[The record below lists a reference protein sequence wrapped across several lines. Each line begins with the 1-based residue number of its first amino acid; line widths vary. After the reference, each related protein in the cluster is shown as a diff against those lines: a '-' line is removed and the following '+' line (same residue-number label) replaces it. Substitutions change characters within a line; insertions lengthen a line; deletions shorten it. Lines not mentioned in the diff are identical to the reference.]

1 MRELHETVRK
11 HCTDE
16 KEYKRCMDGI
26 RSSVLTAFY
35 TPPVFVR
42 AIADTIYRTGDISAE
57 RMLDP
62 SAGTG
67 VFAEAFSG
75 EGRAAETVCFE
86 KDPLTGAI
94 LGKLF
99 PGYEVHTDSF
109 HRVNSDYNGS
119 FDLVAS
125 NIPFG
130 TMQVFDAAFE
140 RSADKVRRLS
150 QQAIHNYF
158 FIKGVDM
165 LREGGILAFIT
176 SQGVLDSPGNA
187 PIREWLIHRCN
198 LISALRLPN
207 NLFTDYAGTQAGS
220 DLIVLQKN
228 SGREALRTSWEE
240 EFMQTADNGDG
251 IVQNRLIAAHP
262 HLILHTTARRDVDLY
277 GKPAMVY
284 TFEGSVGQ
292 MAERLSGLLASD
304 MKRFDRT
311 LYLTHRYEA
320 KTAATVSAVR
330 SPSEEQSAERSPEL
344 GMPPERSG
352 SLFGNT
358 VGAASPAPAAGG
370 VFDLFG
376 QGNLFAQ
383 PAQEELSPEEHRHR
397 HEEFLARQ
405 QQTLEPRPYTG
416 KVQPFYRNGTL
427 VEQEGQYGHLK
438 DISRRQPM
446 FHPLRLNTMQRF
458 RAEAYL
464 PLRDTYH
471 QLYRLEA
478 RNETEYRGLRRK
490 LGRLYDNFVRT
501 VGDLNG
507 KENAK
512 LILQDATGREILSL
526 ERFENGKKR
535 LADIFACPV
544 SFAANDVQ
552 HVDTALEALTASLN
566 RYGRVDLP
574 YMSRLSDIAPDELVV
589 QLEGRIYYNP
599 MAKTY
604 EIADRFI
611 AGNVIEKAEWIANYL
626 TEHPDDEASR
636 RSLDA
641 LKEHTPTPL
650 TFDELDINLGVRWL
664 DTSIYAD
671 FARELF
677 GLEKKPQVI
686 YIEKLDE
693 FDITTNERNAA
704 ISEEYCVKGQ
714 DRKYDGLSLFIYALH
729 NTLPDITKCIGYD
742 ENNKP
747 VRVKDAEAVQL
758 ADAVVNRI
766 RQAFSDWLQERPEA
780 FRQQLTDRYN
790 RLFNCIVR
798 PRYDGS
804 FQSFP
809 GLDLK
814 GLGIDSLYGSQ
825 KDAI

>member
-99 PGYEVHTDSF
+99 PGYEVHNDSF

-140 RSADKVRRLS
+140 RSGDKVRRLS

-198 LISALRLPN
+198 LVSALHLPN

-251 IVQNRLIAAHP
+251 IVQNCLIAAHP

-292 MAERLSGLLASD
+292 MAERLSDLLASD
-304 MKRFDRT
+304 MK
-311 LYLTHRYEA
+311 
-320 KTAATVSAVR
+320 
-330 SPSEEQSAERSPEL
+330 
-344 GMPPERSG
+344 
-352 SLFGNT
+352 
-358 VGAASPAPAAGG
+358 
-370 VFDLFG
+370 
-376 QGNLFAQ
+376 
-383 PAQEELSPEEHRHR
+383 
-397 HEEFLARQ
+397 
-405 QQTLEPRPYTG
+405 
-416 KVQPFYRNGTL
+416 
-427 VEQEGQYGHLK
+427 
-438 DISRRQPM
+438 
-446 FHPLRLNTMQRF
+446 
-458 RAEAYL
+458 
-464 PLRDTYH
+464 
-471 QLYRLEA
+471 
-478 RNETEYRGLRRK
+478 
-490 LGRLYDNFVRT
+490 
-501 VGDLNG
+501 
-507 KENAK
+507 
-512 LILQDATGREILSL
+512 
-526 ERFENGKKR
+526 
-535 LADIFACPV
+535 
-544 SFAANDVQ
+544 
-552 HVDTALEALTASLN
+552 
-566 RYGRVDLP
+566 
-574 YMSRLSDIAPDELVV
+574 
-589 QLEGRIYYNP
+589 
-599 MAKTY
+599 
-604 EIADRFI
+604 
-611 AGNVIEKAEWIANYL
+611 
-626 TEHPDDEASR
+626 
-636 RSLDA
+636 
-641 LKEHTPTPL
+641 
-650 TFDELDINLGVRWL
+650 
-664 DTSIYAD
+664 
-671 FARELF
+671 
-677 GLEKKPQVI
+677 
-686 YIEKLDE
+686 
-693 FDITTNERNAA
+693 
-704 ISEEYCVKGQ
+704 
-714 DRKYDGLSLFIYALH
+714 
-729 NTLPDITKCIGYD
+729 
-742 ENNKP
+742 
-747 VRVKDAEAVQL
+747 
-758 ADAVVNRI
+758 
-766 RQAFSDWLQERPEA
+766 
-780 FRQQLTDRYN
+780 
-790 RLFNCIVR
+790 
-798 PRYDGS
+798 
-804 FQSFP
+804 
-809 GLDLK
+809 
-814 GLGIDSLYGSQ
+814 
-825 KDAI
+825 

>member
-109 HRVNSDYNGS
+109 HRINSDYNGS

-140 RSADKVRRLS
+140 RSGDKMRRLS

-198 LISALRLPN
+198 LVSALRLPN

-311 LYLTHRYEA
+311 LYLTHRHEA
-320 KTAATVSAVR
+320 KAAATVSAVR

-358 VGAASPAPAAGG
+358 VGATSPAPAAGG

-383 PAQEELSPEEHRHR
+383 PVQEELSPEEHRHR

-526 ERFENGKKR
+526 ERFENGKNASPTSSRAPCRSLRTMCSTSIR
-535 LADIFACPV
+535 LSRHSRRRSTGTAASICLTCPV
-544 SFAANDVQ
+544 
-552 HVDTALEALTASLN
+552 
-566 RYGRVDLP
+566 
-574 YMSRLSDIAPDELVV
+574 
-589 QLEGRIYYNP
+589 
-599 MAKTY
+599 
-604 EIADRFI
+604 
-611 AGNVIEKAEWIANYL
+611 
-626 TEHPDDEASR
+626 
-636 RSLDA
+636 
-641 LKEHTPTPL
+641 
-650 TFDELDINLGVRWL
+650 
-664 DTSIYAD
+664 
-671 FARELF
+671 
-677 GLEKKPQVI
+677 
-686 YIEKLDE
+686 
-693 FDITTNERNAA
+693 
-704 ISEEYCVKGQ
+704 
-714 DRKYDGLSLFIYALH
+714 
-729 NTLPDITKCIGYD
+729 
-742 ENNKP
+742 
-747 VRVKDAEAVQL
+747 
-758 ADAVVNRI
+758 
-766 RQAFSDWLQERPEA
+766 
-780 FRQQLTDRYN
+780 
-790 RLFNCIVR
+790 
-798 PRYDGS
+798 
-804 FQSFP
+804 
-809 GLDLK
+809 
-814 GLGIDSLYGSQ
+814 
-825 KDAI
+825 